1 MFKTE
6 RNGNMHKI
14 VDFLQINIGFSWKGL
29 AVFLLPMLPNVLFF
43 ILKDPNG
50 RTTVTNNH
58 LLLDIIEHGSQGIY
72 AALLIFLVSRK
83 ESTILSGYM
92 VFIVL
97 FLLVYFGL
105 WVAYFTIGANF
116 TMLMLMAII
125 PVIYFIIAEVWLHNL
140 PAVVFTVIFGIAHV
154 IITYIDYH

>member
-50 RTTVTNNH
+50 RTTVINNH

-72 AALLIFLVSRK
+72 AALLIF
-83 ESTILSGYM
+83 
-92 VFIVL
+92 
-97 FLLVYFGL
+97 
-105 WVAYFTIGANF
+105 
-116 TMLMLMAII
+116 
-125 PVIYFIIAEVWLHNL
+125 
-140 PAVVFTVIFGIAHV
+140 
-154 IITYIDYH
+154 

>member
-1 MFKTE
+1 
-6 RNGNMHKI
+6 
-14 VDFLQINIGFSWKGL
+14 
-29 AVFLLPMLPNVLFF
+29 
-43 ILKDPNG
+43 
-50 RTTVTNNH
+50 
-58 LLLDIIEHGSQGIY
+58 
-72 AALLIFLVSRK
+72 
-83 ESTILSGYM
+83 M